1 MIWDSVI
8 LMSVIDLSIIA
19 GVALLIRNLYKYGGY
34 IIKLDI
40 LAPVSFVV
48 AGLFII
54 SVFYAADLYSMHFLP
69 LFVPREDAMRA
80 MEALHQNWSWPTMLL
95 GISCIVAGLLYLIA
109 RMFPE
114 VAVIIDSLRTEV
126 GERERAESA
135 LRAAQDELLRKERL
149 ATLGQL
155 TGTVSHE
162 LRNPLGAMRT
172 AMAAIKKLSHGDE
185 PMLARSIE
193 IVDRSIVRCDNIVGD
208 LLDYSRVHNL
218 NPEPMALDG
227 WLSGLLDEYE
237 IPPGITLARELRS
250 RAVPAFDRDRLRRVV
265 INLLDN
271 ACQAMAED
279 DVVAAEAD
287 AHLLTVA
294 TCQADGRVEISIGD
308 TGPGISDEAA
318 GRVFEPL
325 FSTKAFGVGL
335 GLPIVKQVLEQHDG
349 GVEVDRMTG
358 RGTRMV
364 VWLPL
369 PVPLLR
375 AAS

>member
-1 MIWDSVI
+1 MIWDSI
-8 LMSVIDLSIIA
+8 LLMSVIDASIIA
-19 GVALLIRNLYKYGGY
+19 GVTLLIRNLYKYRNY
-34 IIKLDI
+34 IIKLGI
-40 LAPVSFVV
+40 LVPVSFVV

-54 SVFYAADLYSMHFLP
+54 SVFYAADFYSMHILP
-69 LFVPREDAMRA
+69 LFVSREDAIAA
-80 MEALHQNWSWPTMLL
+80 MEALHLNWSWLAMLV

-218 NPEPMALDG
+218 TPEPTALDG
-227 WLSGLLDEYE
+227 WLTGLLDEHE
-237 IPPGITLARELRS
+237 IPPGITLARDLRS

-271 ACQAMAED
+271 ACQAMTEGN
-279 DVVAAEAD
+279 VVAAEAD

-294 TCQADGRVEISIGD
+294 TCQADGRAEISIGD
-308 TGPGISDEAA
+308 SGPGISDEAA
-318 GRVFEPL
+318 DRVFEPL

-335 GLPIVKQVLEQHDG
+335 GLSIVKQILEQHG
-349 GVEVDRMTG
+349 GGIKVDRTAG
-358 RGTRMV
+358 RGARMV

-369 PVPLLR
+369 PVPLQR